1 MTWGDPH
8 YAGLT
13 GLEIVGKDGDSLLVE
28 LSMMDASPRDIN
40 ELPENGHDLR
50 TLDKYVWQHTLETA
64 VQHFHVSML
73 ARHVFHCP

>member
-8 YAGLT
+8 YTGLT
-13 GLEIVGKDGDSLLVE
+13 GLEIVGQNGDSLPVD

-50 TLDKYVWQHTLETA
+50 TLDKYVWQHTPCNLLCNTL
-64 VQHFHVSML
+64 M
-73 ARHVFHCP
+73 

>member
-8 YAGLT
+8 YTGLT
-13 GLEIVGKDGDSLLVE
+13 GLEIVGKDGDSLPVD

-50 TLDKYVWQHTLETA
+50 TLDK
-64 VQHFHVSML
+64 
-73 ARHVFHCP
+73 